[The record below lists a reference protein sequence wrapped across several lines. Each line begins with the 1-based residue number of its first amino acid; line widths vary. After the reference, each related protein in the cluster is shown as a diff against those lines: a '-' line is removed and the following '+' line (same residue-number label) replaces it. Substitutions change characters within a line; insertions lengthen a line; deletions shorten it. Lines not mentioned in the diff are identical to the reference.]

1 MFSNASWS
9 IEKKLFHF
17 LFTFYFTCFIINAN
31 LGGGGWWGGG
41 GGGGGGV
48 ILPSPL
54 PAVGFLL
61 ITQKR

>member
-31 LGGGGWWGGG
+31 LGGGGGWGGNFT
-41 GGGGGGV
+41 
-48 ILPSPL
+48 PPL

>member
-31 LGGGGWWGGG
+31 LGGGGGWGGNFT
-41 GGGGGGV
+41 
-48 ILPSPL
+48 PPL
-54 PAVGFLL
+54 PAVGFIL